1 MSLAAASMPDTVD
14 RPFESVFPLPLT
26 PIEAFM
32 AIDARPGYSWAV
44 DMELRFRGCVDRG
57 AFERALAVAV
67 ERNPLFTCRID
78 GGARG
83 PYAWVPTDA
92 KPSIAWLAESEDLG
106 ERYDA
111 YVDLTAEPGLCV
123 FVRQGEDR
131 SRVLL
136 HYHHA
141 CCDGIGGFSFVE
153 DLLAAYAAA
162 VGGEAI
168 VAPRG
173 LVPSRLV
180 TRAQASVPYR
190 TPWQQVGDSFVGLWE
205 GLKLLFG
212 RPQTIAAPTTRE
224 PDARAMGQQ
233 PAFISVTCSAEVK
246 AGLRRVADEA
256 GATTNDVLLR
266 DLFLVLKRWNELHGG
281 TGRRGPLRILM
292 PQNLREPA
300 DAAAPAANIMS
311 FAFLTRRARACERPE
326 ALLASIRDETVRI
339 KRDKLSLYFLLTIGG
354 VMLAG
359 ALPRVVKRKTC
370 FSTAVLSN
378 FSYPTRRF
386 ATRFPRAGEHVVA
399 GNLTLESIA
408 VVPPLRP
415 RTHAAFGVI
424 STADSLSITCKW
436 DSHVLARGDAQRLLH
451 DYHAQLQATAATG
464 SGPR

>member
-326 ALLASIRDETVRI
+326 ALLASIRDETAHQARQ
-339 KRDKLSLYFLLTIGG
+339 
-354 VMLAG
+354 
-359 ALPRVVKRKTC
+359 
-370 FSTAVLSN
+370 
-378 FSYPTRRF
+378 
-386 ATRFPRAGEHVVA
+386 VVA
-399 GNLTLESIA
+399 LLPADDRRRDAGRGLAARREAKNVLLDGRA
-408 VVPPLRP
+408 VELQLSHPPLRDQVSP
-415 RTHAAFGVI
+415 RGRARRGGQPDAGVDRGGAAAAAADPCRLRRDQHGRFVI
-424 STADSLSITCKW
+424 DHL
-436 DSHVLARGDAQRLLH
+436 
-451 DYHAQLQATAATG
+451 
-464 SGPR
+464 